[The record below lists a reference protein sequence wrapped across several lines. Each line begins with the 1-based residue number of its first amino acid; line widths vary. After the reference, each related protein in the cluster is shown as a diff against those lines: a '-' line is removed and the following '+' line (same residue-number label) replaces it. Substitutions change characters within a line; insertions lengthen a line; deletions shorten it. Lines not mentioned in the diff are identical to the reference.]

1 MSATGGLSEARD
13 MFAMVKPHLRPKT
26 RQESSNLRNADIE
39 GKLHRHKFHFIHYLL
54 CYVYRLCT
62 ESMGEVNEESS

>member
-1 MSATGGLSEARD
+1 MSATGGLSQERD

-39 GKLHRHKFHFIHYLL
+39 GKLHRHKFHFIHHLSFSVVLRIQVLHREYG
-54 CYVYRLCT
+54 RRK
-62 ESMGEVNEESS
+62 